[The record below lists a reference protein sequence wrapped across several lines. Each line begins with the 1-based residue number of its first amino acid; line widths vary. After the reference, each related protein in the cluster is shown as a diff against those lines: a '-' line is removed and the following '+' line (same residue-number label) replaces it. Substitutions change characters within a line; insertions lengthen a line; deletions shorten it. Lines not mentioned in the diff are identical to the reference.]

1 MPRKSIFDLFGK
13 NGQLVT
19 WLLNLN
25 FFNSMFKS
33 MLNIFELLILDIWQL
48 KTACLTFKSFLQPLI
63 FSFWSLEPWL
73 VGYHQPSLFRNIRL
87 SGWNFFLFFTQ
98 IFLRSN
104 SGCHDG
110 GVGAGYALDIME
122 NWGFGTAPGTIQTQ
136 IMLSSCYDF
145 GERIFHA
152 GGHPRTPK
160 GYRFNCRWK
169 YY

>member
-1 MPRKSIFDLFGK
+1 MSNFQIVPAASHFLF
-13 NGQLVT
+13 LVLGT
-19 WLLNLN
+19 
-25 FFNSMFKS
+25 
-33 MLNIFELLILDIWQL
+33 
-48 KTACLTFKSFLQPLI
+48 
-63 FSFWSLEPWL
+63 L
-73 VGYHQPSLFRNIRL
+73 VSRL
-87 SGWNFFLFFTQ
+87 SPALSVPKYPVERLNFFLFFTQ